1 MFLGIPFSDIFGIL
15 TILSLFTYI
24 TLDGFDLGI
33 GILIPWLKASER
45 DILIA
50 SVAPFWAANE
60 TWLVLAGG
68 IILTA
73 FPNAQGE
80 IFSSLYLPTAVMLIG
95 LLFRGVAFELRGKG
109 SSKHKRLWDH
119 AFFCGSLIASVSQGC
134 MLGIFLFS
142 GKFTYLALLTSILAV
157 SAYGMIGSAWIFL
170 KTTGDLQ
177 ARSLQFEAY
186 SMLLG
191 SVALV
196 VGIIVYQCVWD
207 FSPYETICACVG
219 GIALATAMYL
229 LKTCLR
235 NKKIPSWLPF
245 VFIAIS
251 FATAIIALALHC
263 YPWIIY
269 GKMTLAEAAA
279 DEKSLRFMLAGALI
293 TLPLIVFY
301 HITVHR
307 VFKGKIRIPG
317 DDDA

>member
-1 MFLGIPFSDIFGIL
+1 MFLGIPISDIFGIL
-15 TILSLFTYI
+15 TVLSLFIYI

-33 GILIPWLKASER
+33 GILSPLLKASER

-50 SVAPFWAANE
+50 SVAPFWDANE

-73 FPNAQGE
+73 FPHAQGE
-80 IFSSLYLPTAVMLIG
+80 IFASLYLPTAVMLIG
-95 LLFRGVAFELRGKG
+95 LLFRGAAFELRGKG
-109 SSKHKRLWDH
+109 SPKHKRLWDH
-119 AFFCGSLIASVSQGC
+119 AFFGGSLIASVSQGC
-134 MLGIFLFS
+134 MLGLYLFS
-142 GKFTYLALLTSILAV
+142 GEFTYLTLLTSILAV

-186 SMLLG
+186 STLLG
-191 SVALV
+191 GVVLV
-196 VGIIVYQCVWD
+196 VGVIVYQGVWD

-229 LKTCLR
+229 FKISIR

-245 VFIAIS
+245 VLIAIS
-251 FATAIIALALHC
+251 FATATIALALHC

-301 HITVHR
+301 HITAHR
-307 VFKGKIRIPG
+307 VFKDKIRIFEN
-317 DDDA
+317 DET